1 MRIARF
7 TTGGDPQYG
16 VIAGELDQFGQPAED
31 AQLLVL
37 AGDPLYVGLK
47 PTEQTLRL
55 ADVKLL
61 APVIPRS
68 KVVAIGKNYADHV
81 AEMKGVTGGD
91 APEEPLLFLKPN
103 TSVIG
108 PGDSIVY
115 PPQTENVHFEGELA
129 VVIGRICKDVPAAKA
144 ADVIFGFTLA
154 NDVSARDLQVKDQQW
169 SRAKGFDTFCPLGP
183 WIDTDLTL
191 AEIEA
196 GIDLK
201 TYLEGDLKQDGT
213 TADLIFDVAR
223 IIEHVTAAMTLLP
236 GDVIL
241 TGTPAG
247 VGPMQPGDAVEV
259 TSARLGALTNPGIQ
273 NPRPR
278 SPDHRP

>member
-7 TTGGDPQYG
+7 THAGADPQYG
-16 VIAGELDQFGQPAED
+16 VITGELDQFGQPED
-31 AQLLVL
+31 DAAVVVL
-37 AGDPLYVGLK
+37 AGDPLYVGIV
-47 PTEQTLRL
+47 PTEQTIPFSEI
-55 ADVKLL
+55 KLL

-81 AEMKGVTGGD
+81 AEMKDVTGGD
-91 APEEPLLFLKPN
+91 VPTEPMFFLKPN

-108 PGDSIVY
+108 PGDAIVY
-115 PPQTENVHFEGELA
+115 PRQSERVDFEGELA
-129 VVIGRICKDVPAAKA
+129 IVIGRICKDVPAEKA

-154 NDVSARDLQVKDQQW
+154 NDVSARDLQVTDKQW

-183 WIDTDLTL
+183 WIDTELGL
-191 AEIEA
+191 ATIKS

-201 TYLEGDLKQDGT
+201 TYLEGDLAQDGVT
-213 TADLIFDVAR
+213 SDLIFDIPR
-223 IIEHVTAAMTLLP
+223 IIEHVSAAMSLLP

-247 VGPMQPGDAVEV
+247 VGPMQPGEEVEV
-259 TSARLGALTNPGIQ
+259 TSSFLGSLANPVIKK
-273 NPRPR
+273 
-278 SPDHRP
+278 

>member
-16 VIAGELDQFGQPAED
+16 VIAGELDQFGQPEED
-31 AQLLVL
+31 AQILVL

-47 PTEQTLRL
+47 PSDQ
-55 ADVKLL
+55 AVAFKDAKLL

-81 AEMKGVTGGD
+81 AEMKGVTGGE
-91 APEEPLLFLKPN
+91 APEEPLFFLKPN

-108 PGDSIVY
+108 PGDAIVY
-115 PPQTENVHFEGELA
+115 PPQTENLHFEGELA
-129 VVIGRICKDVPAAKA
+129 VVIGRICKDVPAEKA
-144 ADVIFGFTLA
+144 ADVIFGYTLA
-154 NDVSARDLQVKDQQW
+154 NDVSARDLQVKDKQW

-183 WIDTDLTL
+183 WIETELTL
-191 AEIEA
+191 DEIKA

-201 TYLEGDLKQDGT
+201 TYLQGDLKQDGS
-213 TADLIFDVAR
+213 TADLIFDIPR
-223 IIEHVTAAMTLLP
+223 IIAHVSAAMTLLP

-247 VGPMQPGDAVEV
+247 VGPMEPGDEVEV
-259 TSARLGALTNPGIQ
+259 ASPRLGALTNPVTKK
-273 NPRPR
+273 
-278 SPDHRP
+278 S